1 MRNILRRSLVA
12 LVGSF
17 ALASTG
23 CAAAGEGGTAES
35 PRANRNVITQEEIAA
50 SGASNLY
57 DVVQRLRPQWLRAGA
72 TTSWAGGGGAVVVY
86 QNNTQLGD
94 VDALRSLTP
103 GFAASIRFMDGT
115 TASNT
120 LPGLA
125 GRTVH
130 GAIVISTSTPGN

>member
-1 MRNILRRSLVA
+1 MPNILRRSLVA

-17 ALASTG
+17 ALAAAG
-23 CAAAGEGGTAES
+23 CAPAAEGTAGA

-57 DVVQRLRPQWLRAGA
+57 DAVQRLRPQWLRAGTA
-72 TTSWAGGGGAVVVY
+72 TQWTGGGGAVVVY

-94 VDALRSLTP
+94 VEALRTLTP
-103 GFAASIRFMDGT
+103 GFAASIRFVDGN

-125 GRTVH
+125 GRTVA
-130 GAIVISTSTPGN
+130 GAIIVSTTAPGN